1 MTWKE
6 LREYTTDMDEQQLNT
21 DVSVAFVNTA
31 NECHSVIGIEFAD
44 KADDALSINQPYL
57 IIELQE

>member
-44 KADDALSINQPYL
+44 EADDSLSMDQPYL
-57 IIELQE
+57 IMEL